1 MMFLSHNVRSNK
13 NIPRRLYLVSEY
25 LTQKYID
32 ELNKFILNIN

>member
-13 NIPRRLYLVSEY
+13 NISRRLYLVSEY